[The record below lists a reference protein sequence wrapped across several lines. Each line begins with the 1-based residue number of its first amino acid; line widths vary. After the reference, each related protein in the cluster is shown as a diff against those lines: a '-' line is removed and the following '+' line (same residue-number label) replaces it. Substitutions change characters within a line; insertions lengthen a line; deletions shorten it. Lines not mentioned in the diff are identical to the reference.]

1 MFQTNSVLK
10 FVYNPKNITD
20 DAIKNMTNVLSFEVV
35 KYVDT
40 LDAMNKGAFGN
51 RLVTIDPLRRKK
63 NTTDFDYNT
72 YKQQSVSL
80 NGGALTNNYKNRFGK
95 SLYDPPPNNME
106 AGAFRLMVTN
116 SNQQQ
121 GGTYTKNKPGT
132 VQNDFQIEKVIP
144 NRVAQIA
151 LATNT
156 VLKLTVPGNPA
167 ITVGTCIEF
176 SIPSSNPLS
185 TNQSRPI
192 DPYLSGKYL
201 VSAVRHIISPASYIC
216 VIEICKDSG
225 LMQYAGEIG
234 RAHV

>member
-1 MFQTNSVLK
+1 MFFFENNIGYFFTSLQHMFQTNSVLK

-80 NGGALTNNYKNRFGK
+80 NGGALTNNYKK
-95 SLYDPPPNNME
+95 
-106 AGAFRLMVTN
+106 
-116 SNQQQ
+116 
-121 GGTYTKNKPGT
+121 
-132 VQNDFQIEKVIP
+132 
-144 NRVAQIA
+144 
-151 LATNT
+151 
-156 VLKLTVPGNPA
+156 
-167 ITVGTCIEF
+167 
-176 SIPSSNPLS
+176 
-185 TNQSRPI
+185 
-192 DPYLSGKYL
+192 
-201 VSAVRHIISPASYIC
+201 
-216 VIEICKDSG
+216 
-225 LMQYAGEIG
+225 IG